1 MKFLFEC
8 CQCGKSYKVA
18 QIHSYTKNRSEE
30 PYICQHF
37 PTVEYRYETKYG
49 FFTWKWQIT
58 LKNIYVQCGKCKNWR
73 HFSDKTFKSGITH
86 YDDYEVCCDNVVAF
100 GAHEDDWYY
109 SGSGWEVQK
118 EIDRR
123 KKNEEMKRKLKEE
136 RERKEREEKL
146 RKEKEERERKERE
159 EKLRK
164 LKEERE
170 RKEREEKLRKE
181 KEEKERKESEEKE
194 RREREKMNRM
204 MREQDEE
211 TEILNEVINCD
222 LNWIENIT
230 AEMNTEAD
238 VIVSDNINWS
248 LNEYFEQNYKFKI
261 CK

>member
-1 MKFLFEC
+1 MKFLFQC
-8 CQCGKSYKVA
+8 CQCGNSYKVD
-18 QIHSYTKNRSEE
+18 QIHSYTRNNSEE
-30 PYICQHF
+30 RYICQHF

-58 LKNIYVQCGKCKNWR
+58 LKNIYVQCGKCKSWR
-73 HFSDKTFKSGITH
+73 HFSDKTFKSGTTH
-86 YDDYEVCCDNVVAF
+86 YNDYEVCCDNVVVF
-100 GAHEDDWYY
+100 GAHEDGWYY
-109 SGSGWEVQK
+109 SGSGWEVQN
-118 EIDRR
+118 EINRR

-136 RERKEREEKL
+136 KERKEREEKL

-159 EKLRK
+159 EKK
-164 LKEERE
+164 
-170 RKEREEKLRKE
+170 
-181 KEEKERKESEEKE
+181 

-238 VIVSDNINWS
+238 VIVSNNINWS
-248 LNEYFEQNYKFKI
+248 LNEYIEQNYKYKMS
-261 CK
+261 K